1 MLPDRLWP
9 TSVETSSLHA
19 SKQADWMGHMK
30 KIGILGGVGW
40 ASTVD
45 YYRAIAEGAGRYHAE
60 RGHGSPLPIPPM
72 TIESVTQARTRALRG
87 VAGDE
92 ASWADF
98 DAVFRDALLTLERAG
113 CDFGIIASNT
123 PHARLHAIRQG
134 VSMPIL
140 SIFDATA
147 EATAGSGA
155 SRALV
160 LGTTVTM
167 QATNYANRLA
177 AEGITANERLPEPE
191 ISQMQAMIDS
201 DFYGGASDAARA
213 RLLAFCDKHACPGTA
228 ILLACTEL
236 PLAFPN
242 HLDDPV
248 FEADGHLFVNPSAAH
263 VAAALKEALT

>member
-1 MLPDRLWP
+1 
-9 TSVETSSLHA
+9 
-19 SKQADWMGHMK
+19 MK

-45 YYRAIAEGAGRYHAE
+45 YYRAIAEGAGQYYSE

-72 TIESVTQARTRALRG
+72 TIESVTQAKTRALRG
-87 VAGDE
+87 TAGNE
-92 ASWADF
+92 ASWSAF
-98 DAVFRDALLTLERAG
+98 DAVFRDALLTLQNAE
-113 CDFGIIASNT
+113 CDFAIIASNT

-147 EATAGSGA
+147 EVTARSGA
-155 SRALV
+155 TNALV

-167 QATNYANRLA
+167 QATNYAERLA
-177 AEGITANERLPEPE
+177 TDGITANARLPDPE
-191 ISQMQAMIDS
+191 IAEMQAMIDS
-201 DFYGGASDAARA
+201 DFYGGASDTAHA
-213 RLLAFCDKHACPGTA
+213 RLLAFCNRHATPGTA

-236 PLAFPN
+236 PLAFPD

-248 FEADGHLFVNPSAAH
+248 FEADGHLFINPSAAH
-263 VAAALKEALT
+263 VAAALTEALEG

>member
-1 MLPDRLWP
+1 
-9 TSVETSSLHA
+9 
-19 SKQADWMGHMK
+19 MK

-45 YYRAIAEGAGRYHAE
+45 YYRAISEGAGRYFAA
-60 RGHGSPLPIPPM
+60 RGHESPLPIPPM
-72 TIESVTQARTRALRG
+72 TIESVTQAKTRALRG
-87 VAGDE
+87 MAGDE
-92 ASWADF
+92 ASWVAF
-98 DAVFRDALLTLERAG
+98 DAVFREALLTLENAG

-147 EATAGSGA
+147 EVTASTGA

-167 QATNYANRLA
+167 QATNYADRLA
-177 AEGITANERLPEPE
+177 KESITANDRLPEAE
-191 ISQMQAMIDS
+191 IAEMQAMIDNE
-201 DFYGGASDAARA
+201 FYGGASESAHD
-213 RLLAFCDKHACPGTA
+213 RLLAFCNKHAEPGTA

-248 FEADGHLFVNPSAAH
+248 FEANGHLFINPSAAH
-263 VAAALKEALT
+263 VAAALKQALEE

>member
-1 MLPDRLWP
+1 
-9 TSVETSSLHA
+9 
-19 SKQADWMGHMK
+19 MK

-45 YYRAIAEGAGRYHAE
+45 YYRAISEGAGRYFAE
-60 RGHGSPLPIPPM
+60 RGHESPLPIPPM
-72 TIESVTQARTRALRG
+72 TIESVTQAKTRALRG
-87 VAGDE
+87 MAGDE
-92 ASWADF
+92 ASWTAF
-98 DAVFRDALLTLERAG
+98 DAVFREALLTLENAG

-147 EATAGSGA
+147 EVTASTGA

-167 QATNYANRLA
+167 QATNYADRLA
-177 AEGITANERLPEPE
+177 QEGVAANDRLPEAE
-191 ISQMQAMIDS
+191 IAEMQAMIDS
-201 DFYGGASDAARA
+201 EFYGGASESAHD
-213 RLLAFCDKHACPGTA
+213 RLLTFCNKHAEPGTA

-248 FEADGHLFVNPSAAH
+248 FEADGHLFINPSAAH
-263 VAAALKEALT
+263 VAAALKQALEE

>member
-1 MLPDRLWP
+1 
-9 TSVETSSLHA
+9 
-19 SKQADWMGHMK
+19 MK

-45 YYRAIAEGAGRYHAE
+45 YYRAIAQGAGQYFAE

-72 TIESVTQARTRALRG
+72 TIESVTQAKTRSLRG

-92 ASWADF
+92 ESWAAF
-98 DAVFRDALLTLERAG
+98 DAVFRKALLTLESAG

-123 PHARLHAIRQG
+123 PHMRLHAIRQG

-140 SIFDATA
+140 SIFDAA
-147 EATAGSGA
+147 AQATAATGA
-155 SRALV
+155 TQALV

-167 QATNYANRLA
+167 QAPNYADRLA
-177 AEGITANERLPEPE
+177 KAQIHANAPLPEAE
-191 ISQMQAMIDS
+191 IAEMQNMIDT
-201 DFYGGASDAARA
+201 DFYGGASETARA
-213 RLLAFCDKHACPGTA
+213 RLVAFCNKHAKPGTA

-236 PLAFPN
+236 PLAFPDN
-242 HLDDPV
+242 LDDAV

-263 VAAALKEALT
+263 VAAALKEALEG

>member
-1 MLPDRLWP
+1 
-9 TSVETSSLHA
+9 
-19 SKQADWMGHMK
+19 MK

-45 YYRAIAEGAGRYHAE
+45 YYRAIAQGAGQYFAE
-60 RGHGSPLPIPPM
+60 RGHGSPLPVPPM
-72 TIESVTQARTRALRG
+72 TIESVTQAKTRALRG

-92 ASWADF
+92 GSWAGF

-147 EATAGSGA
+147 RVTATTGA
-155 SRALV
+155 SKALI

-167 QATNYANRLA
+167 QATDYADQLA
-177 AEGITANERLPEPE
+177 QEGITANNRLPSDE
-191 ISQMQAMIDS
+191 IAEMQAMIDS
-201 DFYGGASDAARA
+201 DFYGGASAAARD
-213 RLLAFCDKHACPGTA
+213 RLLAYCNRHAEPGTA

-236 PLAFPN
+236 PLAFPD

-263 VAAALKEALT
+263 VAAALKEALEG

>member
-1 MLPDRLWP
+1 
-9 TSVETSSLHA
+9 
-19 SKQADWMGHMK
+19 MK

-45 YYRAIAEGAGRYHAE
+45 YYRAIAEGAGRYFAE

-72 TIESVTQARTRALRG
+72 TIESVTQAKTRALRG

-92 ASWADF
+92 ESWAAF
-98 DAVFRDALLTLERAG
+98 DAVFREALLTLEHAG

-123 PHARLHAIRQG
+123 PHARLHAIREG

-147 EATAGSGA
+147 HATASTGA
-155 SRALV
+155 TKALV

-167 QATNYANRLA
+167 QARNYADRLA
-177 AEGITANERLPEPE
+177 AESITANARLPEPE
-191 ISQMQAMIDS
+191 IAEMQAMIDS
-201 DFYGGASDAARA
+201 DFYGGASDTAHA
-213 RLLAFCDKHACPGTA
+213 RLLAFCNKHAAPGTA

-236 PLAFPN
+236 PLAFPD

-263 VAAALKEALT
+263 VAAALNEALEG

>member
-1 MLPDRLWP
+1 M
-9 TSVETSSLHA
+9 
-19 SKQADWMGHMK
+19 
-30 KIGILGGVGW
+30 GGVGW

-45 YYRAIAEGAGRYHAE
+45 YYRAIAEGAGRYFAE

-72 TIESVTQARTRALRG
+72 TIESVTQAKTRALRG

-92 ASWADF
+92 ESWSAF
-98 DAVFRDALLTLERAG
+98 DAVFREALLTLQNAG

-123 PHARLHAIRQG
+123 PHARLHAIREG

-147 EATAGSGA
+147 DATASTGA
-155 SRALV
+155 TKALV

-167 QATNYANRLA
+167 QARNYADRLA
-177 AEGITANERLPEPE
+177 AENITANARLPEPE
-191 ISQMQAMIDS
+191 IAEMQAMIDS
-201 DFYGGASDAARA
+201 DFYGGASDTAHA
-213 RLLAFCDKHACPGTA
+213 RLLAFCNKHAAPGTA

-236 PLAFPN
+236 PLAFPD

-263 VAAALKEALT
+263 VAAALNEALEG

>member
-1 MLPDRLWP
+1 
-9 TSVETSSLHA
+9 
-19 SKQADWMGHMK
+19 MK

-45 YYRAIAEGAGRYHAE
+45 YYRAIAEGASRHFAE

-72 TIESVTQARTRALRG
+72 TIESVTQAKTRVLRG
-87 VAGDE
+87 NAGDE
-92 ASWADF
+92 ASWAGF
-98 DAVFRDALLTLERAG
+98 DAVFREALLTLENAG

-134 VSMPIL
+134 VTMPIL

-147 EATAGSGA
+147 EATASTGA
-155 SRALV
+155 STALV

-167 QATNYANRLA
+167 QASNYADRLA
-177 AEGITANERLPEPE
+177 TDGIAANDRLPEAE
-191 ISQMQAMIDS
+191 ITEMQAMIDS
-201 DFYGGASDAARA
+201 DFYGGASDNARK
-213 RLLAFCDKHACPGTA
+213 RLLAFCDKHASPGTA

-236 PLAFPN
+236 PLAFPV

-263 VAAALKEALT
+263 VSAALKEALVD

>member
-1 MLPDRLWP
+1 
-9 TSVETSSLHA
+9 
-19 SKQADWMGHMK
+19 MK

-45 YYRAIAEGAGRYHAE
+45 YYRAIAEGAGRYFAE

-72 TIESVTQARTRALRG
+72 TIESVTQAKTRALRG

-92 ASWADF
+92 DSWAAF
-98 DAVFRDALLTLERAG
+98 DAVFREALLTLEHAG

-123 PHARLHAIRQG
+123 PHARLHAIREG

-147 EATAGSGA
+147 DATTSTGA
-155 SRALV
+155 TNALV
-160 LGTTVTM
+160 LGTAVTM
-167 QATNYANRLA
+167 QATNYADRLA
-177 AEGITANERLPEPE
+177 AEGITANTRLPEPE
-191 ISQMQAMIDS
+191 IAEMQAMIDS
-201 DFYGGASDAARA
+201 DFYGGASDTAHA
-213 RLLAFCDKHACPGTA
+213 RLLAFCNKHAAPGTA

-236 PLAFPN
+236 PLAFPD

-248 FEADGHLFVNPSAAH
+248 FEADGHLFINPSAAH
-263 VAAALKEALT
+263 VAAALNEALEG

>member
-1 MLPDRLWP
+1 
-9 TSVETSSLHA
+9 
-19 SKQADWMGHMK
+19 MK

-45 YYRAIAEGAGRYHAE
+45 YYRAIAEGASRYFAE
-60 RGHGSPLPIPPM
+60 RGHGSPLPIPSM
-72 TIESVTQARTRALRG
+72 TIESVTQAKTRALRG

-92 ASWADF
+92 ASWAGF
-98 DAVFRDALLTLERAG
+98 DAVFRKALLTLESAG

-123 PHARLHAIRQG
+123 PHVRLHAIRQG

-147 EATAGSGA
+147 EATASTGA
-155 SRALV
+155 TNALV

-167 QATNYANRLA
+167 QASNYAERLA
-177 AEGITANERLPEPE
+177 AEGITTNPRLPDSE
-191 ISQMQAMIDS
+191 IAEMQAMIDS
-201 DFYGGASDAARA
+201 DFYGGASETAHA
-213 RLLAFCDKHACPGTA
+213 RLLAFCNRHATPGTA

-236 PLAFPN
+236 PLAFPG

-248 FEADGHLFVNPSAAH
+248 FEADGHLFINPSAAH
-263 VAAALKEALT
+263 VAAALNKALTAP

>member
-1 MLPDRLWP
+1 
-9 TSVETSSLHA
+9 
-19 SKQADWMGHMK
+19 MK

-45 YYRAIAEGAGRYHAE
+45 YYRAIAEGAGRYFAE

-72 TIESVTQARTRALRG
+72 TIESVTQAKTRALRG

-92 ASWADF
+92 ESWSAF
-98 DAVFRDALLTLERAG
+98 DAVFREALLTLQNAG

-123 PHARLHAIRQG
+123 PHARLHAIREG

-147 EATAGSGA
+147 DATASTGA
-155 SRALV
+155 TKALV

-167 QATNYANRLA
+167 QARNYADRLA
-177 AEGITANERLPEPE
+177 AENITANARLPEPE
-191 ISQMQAMIDS
+191 IAEMQAMIDS
-201 DFYGGASDAARA
+201 DFYGGASDTAHA
-213 RLLAFCDKHACPGTA
+213 RLLAFCNKHAAPGTA

-236 PLAFPN
+236 PLAFPD

-248 FEADGHLFVNPSAAH
+248 FEADGHLFINPSAAH
-263 VAAALKEALT
+263 VAAALNEALEG

>member
-1 MLPDRLWP
+1 
-9 TSVETSSLHA
+9 
-19 SKQADWMGHMK
+19 MK

-45 YYRAIAEGAGRYHAE
+45 YYRAIAEGASRHFAE

-72 TIESVTQARTRALRG
+72 TIESVTQAKTRALRG
-87 VAGDE
+87 TAGDE
-92 ASWADF
+92 ASWAAF
-98 DAVFRDALLTLERAG
+98 DAVFREALLTLENAG

-134 VSMPIL
+134 VTMPVL

-147 EATAGSGA
+147 EATASTGA
-155 SRALV
+155 SKALV

-167 QATNYANRLA
+167 QATNYADRLA
-177 AEGITANERLPEPE
+177 VEGITANDRLPEPE
-191 ISQMQAMIDS
+191 IAEMQAMIDS
-201 DFYGGASDAARA
+201 DFYGGASDNAHA
-213 RLLAFCDKHACPGTA
+213 RLLAFCDKHARPGTA

-236 PLAFPN
+236 PLAFPD

-248 FEADGHLFVNPSAAH
+248 FEANGHLFVNPSAAH
-263 VAAALKEALT
+263 VAATLKEALRD

>member
-1 MLPDRLWP
+1 
-9 TSVETSSLHA
+9 
-19 SKQADWMGHMK
+19 MK

-45 YYRAIAEGAGRYHAE
+45 YYRAIAEGAGRYFAE

-72 TIESVTQARTRALRG
+72 TIESVTQAKTRALRG

-92 ASWADF
+92 DSWAAF
-98 DAVFRDALLTLERAG
+98 DAVFCEALLTLEHAG

-123 PHARLHAIRQG
+123 PHARLHAIREG

-147 EATAGSGA
+147 DATASTGA
-155 SRALV
+155 TNALV
-160 LGTTVTM
+160 LGTAVTM
-167 QATNYANRLA
+167 QATNYADRLA
-177 AEGITANERLPEPE
+177 AEGITANARLPEAE
-191 ISQMQAMIDS
+191 IAEMQAMIDS
-201 DFYGGASDAARA
+201 DFYGGASDTAYA
-213 RLLAFCDKHACPGTA
+213 RLLAFCNKHATPGTA

-236 PLAFPN
+236 PLAFPD

-263 VAAALKEALT
+263 VAAALNEALEG

>member
-1 MLPDRLWP
+1 
-9 TSVETSSLHA
+9 
-19 SKQADWMGHMK
+19 MK

-45 YYRAIAEGAGRYHAE
+45 YYRAIAEGAGRHFAE

-98 DAVFRDALLTLERAG
+98 DSVFRDALLTLERAD

-123 PHARLHAIRQG
+123 PHARLHAIRRG

-147 EATAGSGA
+147 EATARTGA
-155 SRALV
+155 SKALV

-167 QATNYANRLA
+167 QATNYAERLA
-177 AEGITANERLPEPE
+177 AEGITANSRLPESE
-191 ISQMQAMIDS
+191 IFEMQAMIDS
-201 DFYGGASDAARA
+201 DFYGGASDTARA
-213 RLLAFCDKHACPGTA
+213 RLLDFCNKHASSGTA

-236 PLAFPN
+236 PLAFPA
-242 HLDDPV
+242 HLDDPL
-248 FEADGHLFVNPSAAH
+248 FEAEGHLFVNPSAAH
-263 VAAALKEALT
+263 VTAALKEALTGT

>member
-1 MLPDRLWP
+1 
-9 TSVETSSLHA
+9 
-19 SKQADWMGHMK
+19 MK

-45 YYRAIAEGAGRYHAE
+45 YYRAIAEGAGRYFAE

-72 TIESVTQARTRALRG
+72 TIESVTQAKTRALRG

-92 ASWADF
+92 DSWAAF
-98 DAVFRDALLTLERAG
+98 DAVFREALLTLEHAG

-123 PHARLHAIRQG
+123 PHARLHAIREG

-147 EATAGSGA
+147 DATALTGA
-155 SRALV
+155 TNALV
-160 LGTTVTM
+160 LGTAVTM
-167 QATNYANRLA
+167 QATNYADRLA
-177 AEGITANERLPEPE
+177 AEGITANTRLPEPE
-191 ISQMQAMIDS
+191 IAEMQAMIDS
-201 DFYGGASDAARA
+201 DFYGGASDTAHAH
-213 RLLAFCDKHACPGTA
+213 LLAFCNKHATPGTA

-236 PLAFPN
+236 PLAFPD

-263 VAAALKEALT
+263 VAAALNEALEG